1 MTLTTYRCGVM
12 TLSQTGQ
19 ILMLMVGAGYLGTS
33 TYGIKIGGQAS
44 EGLAR
49 YGVPSRRVELPPG
62 QSWACMM
69 RTASRSSSA
78 TGRWSPSWCFS

>member
-12 TLSQTGQ
+12 TLSQTGE

-44 EGLAR
+44 
-49 YGVPSRRVELPPG
+49 
-62 QSWACMM
+62 
-69 RTASRSSSA
+69 SA

>member
-12 TLSQTGQ
+12 TLSQTGE

-62 QSWACMM
+62 QSWAYDAHRIAFQLCDGQVV
-69 RTASRSSSA
+69 S
-78 TGRWSPSWCFS
+78 